1 MNLKQALQRVEL
13 IRELADTPLQE
24 VAANELEQFIKEQ
37 GKHIHEAENQLMQQ
51 LEWYLENKELKQLNK
66 EMEAKIDKVLQGV

>member
-51 LEWYLENKELKQLNK
+51 LEWYLENKRLKKLIK
-66 EMEAKIDKVLQGV
+66 THTDVIDKMLENF

>member
-24 VAANELEQFIKEQ
+24 VAAIELEQFIKEQ